1 MWRHI
6 GSSLQKAKW
15 RPANQFVVRGGGI
28 RQDTVL
34 WAAQPEEGL
43 HAAVFFPAA
52 LLLLTLAG
60 CAAQPVKPFEQP
72 EEVEQ
77 ITQEESRLW
86 AEAER
91 IDEALFDSG
100 QVYPEAKLEKYL
112 QQTINSIY
120 PGFQYTIRVR
130 ALQSPMLNAFALP
143 NGSIYFNIGLIA
155 RMENEAQLAT
165 VLGHEAAHFIQK
177 HSLRQTRQVKTMS
190 AFALGMNI
198 AGIPL
203 IGDVIAIS
211 SIYGYSRDLER
222 QADALAYEH
231 LQRAGYDVR
240 ESVKVFQH
248 LAAEAEALDEK
259 QPVFFSSHPKLR
271 ERIESFNELIAS
283 SGQVGGRVERGA
295 YLAQTQGLRLACL
308 EADLSM
314 DRYKSLILV
323 LESDDTARRFAAP
336 HRYYYLG
343 EAYRRRNEEGD
354 VQRAELAYQQG
365 LEQEPDFA
373 ATYRGLGILYLK
385 MQQPEKARPLLEK
398 YLALAPDAKDRSY
411 VEHYLEKLNAGGRQ
425 S

>member
-1 MWRHI
+1 MR
-6 GSSLQKAKW
+6 
-15 RPANQFVVRGGGI
+15 R
-28 RQDTVL
+28 DTRDPVL
-34 WAAQPEEGL
+34 WTAQPNQRVS
-43 HAAVFFPAA
+43 AAASMLAGV
-52 LLLLTLAG
+52 LLLALVG

-72 EEVEQ
+72 EEVER

-86 AEAER
+86 AEAEH
-91 IDEALFDSG
+91 IDEALLDSG
-100 QVYPEAKLEKYL
+100 QIYPDAKLEQYL
-112 QQTINSIY
+112 QQTINRIY

-130 ALQSPMLNAFALP
+130 ALKSPMLNAFALP

-177 HSLRQTRQVKTMS
+177 HSLRQTRRVKSMT

-222 QADALAYEH
+222 EADALAYEH

-259 QPVFFSSHPKLR
+259 QPVFFSSHPKLK
-271 ERIESFNELIAS
+271 ERIESFNELIAGS
-283 SGQVGGRVERGA
+283 AQVGDRVEREA
-295 YLAQTQGLRLACL
+295 YLTQTQGLRLACL

-323 LESDDTARRFAAP
+323 LESDDTARRFDAP

-354 VQRAELAYQQG
+354 LQRAEAAYQQG
-365 LEQEPDFA
+365 LQQEPGFA
-373 ATYRGLGILYLK
+373 GTYRGLGILYLK
-385 MQQPEKARPLLEK
+385 MAQPEKARPLLEK

-411 VEHYLEKLNAGGRQ
+411 VEHYLEQLNAEGRQ